1 MSLAKSAR
9 VIGDIYCN
17 RLVAEDGAQ
26 FNGKIEM
33 SMPTPLKVA
42 PEPEADEDEDEEEF
56 TEAENLTA

>member
-1 MSLAKSAR
+1 
-9 VIGDIYCN
+9 
-17 RLVAEDGAQ
+17 LVAEDGAQ

-42 PEPEADEDEDEEEF
+42 PEPEEDEEEEEF